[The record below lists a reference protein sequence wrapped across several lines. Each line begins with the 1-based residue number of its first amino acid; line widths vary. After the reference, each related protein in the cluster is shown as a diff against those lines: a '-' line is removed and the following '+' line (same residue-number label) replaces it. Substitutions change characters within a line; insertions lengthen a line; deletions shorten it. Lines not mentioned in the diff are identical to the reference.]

1 MSSTKIS
8 RQVCNEVQWSATS
21 CNNRAKRIGLFYKK
35 ICELLLPPITIAFF
49 VKKTSIHKPSY
60 KCPSILNMNS
70 LKNNNKMETK
80 VVSFEQMPEL
90 IQSLVERIEAL
101 EKTVREKQQPQ
112 PLEGELMSVEDVC
125 KMLGKSKSAVY
136 RTVRCHD
143 IPFIR
148 QGNRL
153 YFDRPTI
160 KKWSRRNKISSVSD
174 KWMSLKSLW
183 HPPHGDTRIEDGSTF
198 HHPDKA
204 DLLRLFFI

>member
-1 MSSTKIS
+1 
-8 RQVCNEVQWSATS
+8 
-21 CNNRAKRIGLFYKK
+21 
-35 ICELLLPPITIAFF
+35 
-49 VKKTSIHKPSY
+49 
-60 KCPSILNMNS
+60 
-70 LKNNNKMETK
+70 METK

-90 IQSLVERIEAL
+90 IQNLVERIEAL

-125 KMLGKSKSAVY
+125 KLLGKSKSAVY

-160 KKWSRRNKISSVSD
+160 KKWLEKKQN
-174 KWMSLKSLW
+174 
-183 HPPHGDTRIEDGSTF
+183 IECITNMEEF
-198 HHPDKA
+198 EPDPWR
-204 DLLRLFFI
+204 LLIK

>member
-1 MSSTKIS
+1 ME
-8 RQVCNEVQWSATS
+8 CNEVQWSATS
-21 CNNRAKRIGLFYKK
+21 CNNRAKRIVLSTKK
-35 ICELLLPPITIAFF
+35 HCLSVAKVVHNFFCKKSPIL
-49 VKKTSIHKPSY
+49 KPSSQ
-60 KCPSILNMNS
+60 CPSILNMNS

-90 IQSLVERIEAL
+90 IQNLVERIEAL

-125 KMLGKSKSAVY
+125 KLLGKSKSAVY

-153 YFDRPTI
+153 YFDRQSRSG
-160 KKWSRRNKISSVSD
+160 SRRNKISSASPI
-174 KWMSLKSLW
+174 WRSLKNL
-183 HPPHGDTRIEDGSTF
+183 
-198 HHPDKA
+198 
-204 DLLRLFFI
+204 